1 MKAKWTL
8 WVAVMILGLTAAAVA
23 TRAQDRPAGPA
34 VGEAGDRPG
43 GPAAGEASDLG
54 DLEDMDGLGM
64 LLAAGMDPDAETAQG
79 PGGPMGPGM
88 HGRGQGRAAR
98 EDLQKKLNLTDEQ
111 RTKLAD
117 IHDRAARAAIP
128 IQGDLKIAG
137 LDLRKLVR
145 ADKPDQRAID
155 AQIDKM
161 AGLRA
166 KLQKSRVAS
175 MLEARSVLTPAQQKT
190 LREAH
195 PGMGG
200 RGMHRWML
208 GMHGDPGMGMG
219 MGEGSG
225 T

>member
-8 WVAVMILGLTAAAVA
+8 WVAVVALGLTTAVVVA
-23 TRAQDRPAGPA
+23 TRAQDRP
-34 VGEAGDRPG
+34 GEPPRVAAGDRPG
-43 GPAAGEASDLG
+43 APDDGGMG
-54 DLEDMDGLGM
+54 DLEDVGDLDGLGM
-64 LLAAGMDPDAETAQG
+64 LMAGAMDLDAEAAQG
-79 PGGPMGPGM
+79 PGGMGGPGM
-88 HGRGQGRAAR
+88 HGMGRGGAAR
-98 EDLQKKLNLTDEQ
+98 EDLRKQLNLTDEQ

-117 IHDRAARAAIP
+117 IHDRSARAAIP

-175 MLEARSVLTPAQQKT
+175 MLEARAVLTPAQQKT
-190 LREAH
+190 LRDAH
-195 PGMGG
+195 TGMGG
-200 RGMHRWML
+200 RGMRRWMQGMH
-208 GMHGDPGMGMG
+208 GMHGDPGMG
-219 MGEGSG
+219 EESG